1 MHNIESYSK
10 YLHQL
15 VKEGKYENV
24 LINFREN
31 SSNFTKEEVGNN
43 GYLIADLLRSFKEQG
58 NPLGGL
64 NFLKNYEI
72 DVFKKRDIFLIGLC
86 GWLLHAIL
94 KSPEDHAEILSG
106 IVNDAKDFLG
116 KISFLEESNRVLI
129 TQLFLRVISYEKKQ
143 KPLKVDGLLDLLKK
157 INIKHDKVKNVIAS
171 EPYVVAG
178 ILDIFRKSN
187 HVERA
192 FGFLKFLS
200 IEINSNTSE
209 QILNSYGWCLY
220 AKLKIEINDED
231 DDDSDTPF
239 DSLLVDLDVGAE
251 QETGGTLD
259 LHPTNDTL
267 NLISNYIGL
276 FSFASAYSPFS
287 RLFNLSLK
295 AEKQKT
301 NPNWI
306 WMEQFLFPFKGKDLS
321 KKSDSIEII
330 RGGRP
335 KTVELASDFETW
347 YSYYSLSLLKQK
359 KFQDCIDVV
368 KEALFSIEKFHYNN
382 DLWFARKIALSNKG
396 LGNISQA
403 INEMEEIERR
413 KAEWFIQKELAEL
426 YFEGQQNDKA
436 KSIACK
442 GALAHGDKEKK
453 DGLFFLLGQIF
464 RASGEQA
471 LAHKHF
477 LLVNLIRNEQGWFV
491 PNRLK
496 IALEETFSEGIKYD
510 DSVILYK
517 ELLIVWRAN
526 IVKEQILEQDSG
538 RITKVNPQKQ
548 IGEIVGKGGGK
559 YFFHFNDFKDN
570 RERIQFNA
578 HVIFAVKE
586 PKGDRPG
593 MNLVACNIKLRPNF

>member
-10 YLHQL
+10 YLRQL

-31 SSNFTKEEVGNN
+31 ASNFTKEEVGGN
-43 GYLIADLLRSFKEQG
+43 GYLVADLLRSFKEQG
-58 NPLGGL
+58 IPVEGI
-64 NFLKNYEI
+64 NFLRDYDI
-72 DVFKKRDIFLIGLC
+72 DVFRKRDNFLIGLY

-94 KSPEDHAEILSG
+94 KSPEEYADVLNGTVIE
-106 IVNDAKDFLG
+106 AKE
-116 KISFLEESNRVLI
+116 FLEKVSFSDDSNRLLI
-129 TQLFLRVISYEKKQ
+129 TQLFLKIIGYEKKQ
-143 KPLKVDGLLDLLKK
+143 KPIKADGLLDLLKK
-157 INIKHDKVKNVIAS
+157 INIKHDQVKSLIAS

-192 FGFLKFLS
+192 FGFLKYLS
-200 IEINSNTSE
+200 IEVNSNTSE

-220 AKLKIEINDED
+220 TRLKIEMNDED

-239 DSLLVDLDVGAE
+239 DSLLVDLDAGAQDE
-251 QETGGTLD
+251 PAGILD
-259 LHPTNDTL
+259 LHPTNETL
-267 NLISNYIGL
+267 NLISNCIGF
-276 FSFASAYSPFS
+276 FSLNSAYSPFS

-295 AEKQKT
+295 AEKQKS
-301 NPNWI
+301 NPNWA

-321 KKSDSIEII
+321 KEFDSIDII

-335 KTVELASDFETW
+335 KTVELASDFESW

-359 KFQDCIDVV
+359 KFQDCIDVA
-368 KEALFSIEKFHYNN
+368 KEALFTIEKFHYNN

-396 LGNISQA
+396 LGNIPLA
-403 INEMEEIERR
+403 IKEMEEIERR

-426 YFEGQQNDKA
+426 YFEGQQIDNA

-442 GALAHGDKEKK
+442 GALAYGDKEKK
-453 DGLFFLLGQIF
+453 DGLFFLLGQIYKV
-464 RASGEQA
+464 SGDQA

-477 LLVNLIRNEQGWFV
+477 LLVYLIRNEQGWFV

-496 IALEETFSEGIKYD
+496 IALDETFMDGINYD
-510 DSVILYK
+510 NSVTLYK
-517 ELLIVWRAN
+517 ELLGHWREN
-526 IVKEQILEQDSG
+526 SGGGQTLEKDSG
-538 RITKVNPQKQ
+538 KITKVNSQKQ
-548 IGEIVGKGGGK
+548 IGEITGKGGVK

-570 RERIQFNA
+570 KDKIQFNA
-578 HVIFAVKE
+578 PVAFSIKE

-593 MNLVACNIKLRPNF
+593 MNLIAYNIKLKK

>member
-15 VKEGKYENV
+15 VKDGKYENV

-31 SSNFTKEEVGNN
+31 SSNFTKEEVGSN
-43 GYLIADLLRSFKEQG
+43 GYLVADLLRSFKEQG
-58 NPLGGL
+58 APLEGL
-64 NFLKNYEI
+64 NFLKDYEI
-72 DVFKKRDIFLIGLC
+72 DVFKKHDNFLIGLY

-94 KSPEDHAEILSG
+94 KSPEEQTEILNG
-106 IVNDAKDFLG
+106 TVNDAKDFLG
-116 KISFLEESNRVLI
+116 KISFLEESNRLLI
-129 TQLFLRVISYEKKQ
+129 TQLFLRIIGYEKKQ
-143 KPLKVDGLLDLLKK
+143 KPVKVDGLLDLLKK
-157 INIKHDKVKNVIAS
+157 INIKHDQVKSVIAS

-200 IEINSNTSE
+200 IDINSNTSE

-220 AKLKIEINDED
+220 TRLKIEMND

-239 DSLLVDLDVGAE
+239 DSLLVDLDVGGE
-251 QETGGTLD
+251 QETSGALN

-267 NLISNYIGL
+267 NLISNCIGL
-276 FSFASAYSPFS
+276 FSLNSAYSPFS

-295 AEKQKT
+295 AEKQKS
-301 NPNWI
+301 NPNWT
-306 WMEQFLFPFKGKDLS
+306 WMEQFLLPFKGQELN

-335 KTVELASDFETW
+335 KTIELASDFESW
-347 YSYYSLSLLKQK
+347 YSYYSLALLKQK
-359 KFQDCIDVV
+359 KFHDCIDMA
-368 KEALFSIEKFHYNN
+368 KEALFTIEKFHYNN

-396 LGNISQA
+396 LGNIPQA
-403 INEMEEIERR
+403 IREMEEIERR

-426 YFEGQQNDKA
+426 YFENKQNDKA
-436 KSIACK
+436 KNIACN
-442 GALAHGDKEKK
+442 GALGYGDKEKK

-464 RASGEQA
+464 KASGEQA

-496 IALEETFSEGIKYD
+496 IALEETFLEGIVYD
-510 DSVILYK
+510 NSVVLYK
-517 ELLIVWRAN
+517 DLLNTWRAN
-526 IVKEQILEQDSG
+526 TAGGQILEKDSG
-538 RITKVNPQKQ
+538 KITKVNPQKQ
-548 IGEIVGKGGGK
+548 IGEIVGKGGEK

-570 RERIQFNA
+570 KDKIQFNA
-578 HVIFAVKE
+578 QVIFAIKE

-593 MNLVACNIKLRPNF
+593 MNLVAYNIKLRR